1 MFVLSTPWALQ
12 IVLNTP
18 PSPPP
23 QKKKPTLKSSH
34 QFSDYCTDL
43 GMNLG
48 FHILSFLIHYTHVMV
63 RWFVHSV
70 SFLWQG
76 RKSRKLHVCGT
87 LIALLLALS
96 LISKGEAGYLSLL
109 IKNTLTKL
117 CTSLPPYSQYVIRQA
132 VACNEGHLF
141 CRTCLRE
148 WIKGHGHRNCPV
160 GRQPLQASD
169 VRGIIT
175 FDKVVDSLQVYCPR
189 RTEGCNWTGALET
202 ISGHQQQCLHEP
214 IQCTHRGC
222 SQTFPRDQMQRH
234 AGECDMRPQECGY
247 CGVTLPFWQYH
258 DHQELACR
266 KAPVMCPFNCN
277 LVSIPR

>member
-1 MFVLSTPWALQ
+1 MHVSHYHELMCRVCP
-12 IVLNTP
+12 VNTLGTSDCFEHP

-23 QKKKPTLKSSH
+23 QKKKKPTLKSSH
-34 QFSDYCTDL
+34 QFSDYCTD
-43 GMNLG
+43 
-48 FHILSFLIHYTHVMV
+48 F
-63 RWFVHSV
+63 
-70 SFLWQG
+70 
-76 RKSRKLHVCGT
+76 
-87 LIALLLALS
+87 LALS

-132 VACNEGHLF
+132 VARNEGHLF

-148 WIKGHGHRNCPV
+148 WITGHGHRNCPV

-222 SQTFPRDQMQRH
+222 SETFPRGQMQRH
-234 AGECDMRPQECGY
+234 AGESDMRPQECGY
-247 CGVTLPFWQYH
+247 RGVTLPFRQYH
-258 DHQELACR
+258 DHRELACR

-277 LVSIPR
+277 LVFIPR